1 MFLCSQ
7 KNSTFITK
15 RMSGRCVAVSFVL
28 NAKWG
33 NCGRETSFPSRLNQT
48 RCSRWY
54 FEPHHCPSNATTVQL
69 PQVQH
74 QVVEM
79 EFNDE
84 QQKNVNVKYHYRG
97 NYRFILFIISKIWW
111 YCKFWNNYEEVKLCG
126 SNFILPPH
134 IKNLILVF
142 VELSNWWCQIMSQ
155 NLNPRAESKA
165 LPFILEAMYGNE
177 MLGHRSTYCS
187 YWVCDVCPEHVFV
200 V

>member
-1 MFLCSQ
+1 MQRNRFHALCLCLQ

-15 RMSGRCVAVSFVL
+15 RMSGGCCCFFCFECQMRKPWQGDFISLSFKSD
-28 NAKWG
+28 A
-33 NCGRETSFPSRLNQT
+33 

-54 FEPHHCPSNATTVQL
+54 SEPHHCPSNATTVQL

-79 EFNDE
+79 EFNEE
-84 QQKNVNVKYHYRG
+84 QKKNVNVKYHYRG

-126 SNFILPPH
+126 DNFILPPH

-142 VELSNWWCQIMSQ
+142 VKLSNWWCQIMS
-155 NLNPRAESKA
+155 
-165 LPFILEAMYGNE
+165 
-177 MLGHRSTYCS
+177 
-187 YWVCDVCPEHVFV
+187 
-200 V
+200 